1 MALTGFFC
9 LPDAMPFAYHPLTD
23 PTAKADFPDSPMMAE
38 SPISARCEGKLSDA
52 ENDARVTAAQTNCL
66 EAETTATANQLW

>member
-23 PTAKADFPDSPMMAE
+23 PTAKADFPDSPDD
-38 SPISARCEGKLSDA
+38 G
-52 ENDARVTAAQTNCL
+52 RVTDL
-66 EAETTATANQLW
+66 GPM